1 MSLTHFIK
9 DGTCLCSLLTPQ
21 QKKVW
26 FSLCFSLFLSSQKSM
41 KEEKALYPLGLTEDG
56 LAQRAGQAVT
66 LGRGYDLSDPEGV
79 IISGGAG

>member
-1 MSLTHFIK
+1 
-9 DGTCLCSLLTPQ
+9 
-21 QKKVW
+21 
-26 FSLCFSLFLSSQKSM
+26 M

-66 LGRGYDLSDPEGV
+66 LDRGYDLSDPEGV